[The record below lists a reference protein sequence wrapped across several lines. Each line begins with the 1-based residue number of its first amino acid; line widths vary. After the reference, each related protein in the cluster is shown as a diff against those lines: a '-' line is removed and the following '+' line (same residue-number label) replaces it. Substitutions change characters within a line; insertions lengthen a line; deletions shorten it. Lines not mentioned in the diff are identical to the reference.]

1 VLTPHSK
8 VIELPKGATALDFA
22 YAIHSDVGNRCRGA
36 KADGSIVP
44 LNHPLASGQTVEV
57 LTQKNAAPSRDWL
70 SPHHGYL
77 HTAKARNRVRQW
89 FKQQDFDRH
98 VDAGRS
104 MLEKELNRLG
114 IAARPHLDQIG
125 QRYNLQKGDDLLAAI
140 GRGDLSVGQVARKVG
155 EPKAEGRKEEKR
167 KSQEPAPGKHP
178 ASDHAEVIVEGV
190 QDLMTHMAQC
200 CKPVPYDSVLGFV
213 TRGRGVTVHRKD
225 CVNLRKMPEQEKV
238 RLIDVRWADQ
248 PVGATYPVDLLIA
261 AADRKG
267 LLRDISAVFSDE
279 EINVI
284 GVNTVSDRSADLAK
298 MRFTIEVK
306 DVNQIEHM
314 LVKLG
319 QIPDVLDVRRS
330 H

>member
-1 VLTPHSK
+1 
-8 VIELPKGATALDFA
+8 LDFA

-36 KADGSIVP
+36 KADGNIVP
-44 LNHPLASGQTVEV
+44 LNQPLVSGQTVEI

-70 SPHHGYL
+70 SSHHGYL

-89 FKQQDFDRH
+89 FKHRDFGRH
-98 VDAGRS
+98 VDEGRS
-104 MLEKELNRLG
+104 LLEKELSRLG
-114 IAARPHLDQIG
+114 IEERPHLEQIG
-125 QRYNLQKGDDLLAAI
+125 RRYNLQKAEDLLAAI
-140 GRGDLSVGQVARKVG
+140 GRGELSVGQVARKVG
-155 EPKAEGRKEEKR
+155 EPRADGHSQEKR
-167 KSQEPAPGKHP
+167 KSKEPAPGKHP
-178 ASDHAEVIVEGV
+178 PRKSAEVIVEGV
-190 QDLMTHMAQC
+190 PNLMTHMAQC
-200 CKPVPYDSVLGFV
+200 CKPVPYDPIVGFV

-225 CVNLRKMPEQEKV
+225 CVNLCKMPEQEKI
-238 RLIDVRWADQ
+238 RLIEVRWADQ
-248 PVGATYPVDLLIA
+248 PVDAAYPVDLLIV

-284 GVNTVSDRSADLAK
+284 GVNTVSDRSADLAN

-306 DVNQIEHM
+306 EVSQVEHL

-319 QIPDVLDVRRS
+319 QIPDVLDVRRP